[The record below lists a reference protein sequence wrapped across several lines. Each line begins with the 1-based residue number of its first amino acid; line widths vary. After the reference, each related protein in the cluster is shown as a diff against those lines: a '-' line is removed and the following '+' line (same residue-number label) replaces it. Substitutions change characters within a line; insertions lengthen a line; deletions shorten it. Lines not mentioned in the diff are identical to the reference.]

1 MLLSKM
7 PKFSFLSLTSI
18 SFSMCLSISPMEA
31 WNVEA
36 AMEVDEVFTAGDQ
49 VTPDNPSMKR
59 SIDLRKSQ
67 GWEKRLL
74 GEPFSEYNFKKGPF
88 QSQNSPWLHL
98 KSPGKL
104 PGIELGFEM
113 HSLQAFQSIVPS
125 ENLPKGLD
133 LKQDQPLLLPPSLNA
148 PDYNGGFLRFTW

>member
-1 MLLSKM
+1 MLSSKT
-7 PKFSFLSLTSI
+7 SNVSLLALTSI
-18 SFSMCLSISPMEA
+18 SFSICLLISQMET

-36 AMEVDEVFTAGDQ
+36 AMEADEVLTAGDQ
-49 VTPDNPSMKR
+49 VPEDNPTIKS
-59 SIDLRKSQ
+59 STYLRKTQ

-74 GEPFSEYNFKKGPF
+74 GEPFSEYNFQKSRF
-88 QSQNSPWLHL
+88 QPQNSPWLHL

-104 PGIELGFEM
+104 PGIELGIEM
-113 HSLQAFQSIVPS
+113 HSLQAFQSVVPS

-133 LKQDQPLLLPPSLNA
+133 LKQEQPLLLLPSINA